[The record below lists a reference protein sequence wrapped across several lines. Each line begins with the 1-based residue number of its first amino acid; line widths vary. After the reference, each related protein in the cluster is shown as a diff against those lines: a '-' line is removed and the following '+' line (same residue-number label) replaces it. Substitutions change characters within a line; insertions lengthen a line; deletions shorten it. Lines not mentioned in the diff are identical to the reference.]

1 MSHFQLRQPLLN
13 QLRVSGFTLRP
24 QQLIKQPDIG
34 KHCRKQFA
42 IIFRLFA
49 ADRFAIQQDFAALWL
64 IQARQ
69 QHRQRRFSAT
79 VATNQKQQ
87 FATFD
92 GEVNRPNGKRVI
104 LISKRH
110 VTQLQRLPV
119 GKRLRARKLC
129 FERRER
135 EFVQLV
141 KRHLRRQQRRQCA
154 NRRKQ
159 RRTQE

>member
-13 QLRVSGFTLRP
+13 QLRVSGLTLRP
-24 QQLIKQPDIG
+24 QQLIEQPDIG

-69 QHRQRRFSAT
+69 QHRQRRFSTT

-87 FATFD
+87 LATFN
-92 GEVNRPNGKRVI
+92 GEVNRPNGKRII

-119 GKRLRARKLC
+119 GKRLRAWKLC
-129 FERRER
+129 FERCER

-141 KRHLRRQQRRQCA
+141 KRHLRRQQRR
-154 NRRKQ
+154 
-159 RRTQE
+159 

>member
-13 QLRVSGFTLRP
+13 QLRVSGLPLRP

-119 GKRLRARKLC
+119 GKRLRAWKLC
-129 FERRER
+129 FERCER

-154 NRRKQ
+154 NCRKQ

>member
-13 QLRVSGFTLRP
+13 QLRVSGLTLRP
-24 QQLIKQPDIG
+24 QQLIEQPDIG

-69 QHRQRRFSAT
+69 QHRQRRFSTT

-104 LISKRH
+104 LISKRNIA
-110 VTQLQRLPV
+110 QLQRLPV
-119 GKRLRARKLC
+119 GKRLRTRKLC

-141 KRHLRRQQRRQCA
+141 KRHLRRQQRR
-154 NRRKQ
+154 
-159 RRTQE
+159 